1 MLAATGKGGKYRYY
15 VCAERHLEGKDRCK
29 GIRVRREPL
38 DEAVIDALLQ
48 FLTDDAVVEGVV
60 MEFRNRA
67 NAENSQLE
75 GQLRNFRTRIAA
87 LERQEKRIVEAVATG
102 KLPPTLRSVK
112 DKVEALIQERAALD
126 ESLKRL
132 RQELHQNASAPNA
145 AGLAEFR
152 CAIEATFRDLDDD
165 LRKALL
171 DALDVTVHIEQF
183 ALKEGRSEEH
193 TSELQSLM
201 CISYAVSC
209 LIKIKKY
216 K

>member
-1 MLAATGKGGKYRYY
+1 M
-15 VCAERHLEGKDRCK
+15 
-29 GIRVRREPL
+29 
-38 DEAVIDALLQ
+38 DALLQ

-112 DKVEALIQERAALD
+112 DKVEALIQERAALV

-132 RQELHQNASAPNA
+132 
-145 AGLAEFR
+145 
-152 CAIEATFRDLDDD
+152 D
-165 LRKALL
+165 RKSTRLNSS
-171 DALDVTVHIEQF
+171 H
-183 ALKEGRSEEH
+183 
-193 TSELQSLM
+193 
-201 CISYAVSC
+201 
-209 LIKIKKY
+209 
-216 K
+216 

>member
-15 VCAERHLEGKDRCK
+15 VCAERHREGKDRCK

-112 DKVEALIQERAALD
+112 DKVEALIQERAALV
-126 ESLKRL
+126 ERLKRL
-132 RQELHQNASAPNA
+132 RQELHQIASAPNDV
-145 AGLAEFR
+145 GLAEFR
-152 CAIEATFRDLDDD
+152 CELDATFTDLADDT
-165 LRKALL
+165 RTALL
-171 DALDVTVHIEQF
+171 DELEVPVHIEQSQM
-183 ALKEGRSEEH
+183 KRRE
-193 TSELQSLM
+193 
-201 CISYAVSC
+201 VS
-209 LIKIKKY
+209 
-216 K
+216 